1 MKNKRNSLLWS
12 FIDNFSQQIVNF
24 IVGVILARL
33 LLPSDF
39 SVIGVIMVFIAIS
52 NVFVNFGFNDAII
65 NKKKV
70 TQLDYSTV
78 FWANITLGL
87 LVYIILYFSSPFVEL
102 FFDMYNLSYY
112 IRLTGL
118 SIIFSSFS
126 SIHRA
131 KLSRELDFK
140 TISVVSL
147 YAVVISGASAIYMAY
162 NGHGVI
168 SLVLRMTLGQFLTL
182 LFFVIFNK
190 WFPQIKFNFKLLKEI
205 AAFSSNLFLSRLLNV
220 LYNNVYYFIVGKIY
234 LQDTLGFYTRAENYK
249 NILSL
254 NIATAIQRVSFSE
267 LSRYENKIQ
276 REESFLKFISITIVL
291 SFLSML
297 MLNICSHEIIIITV
311 GLKWLPS
318 VLLLKIMTLSGF
330 FSPLY
335 FINLNYFAIIGNTK
349 KLLQIEF
356 LTKFFVIPV
365 IFIGL
370 YTNLECMLFSI
381 VCLNLLNL
389 VVILITLKKM
399 TLIIVAIQIKLIGK
413 AFSYSLVIFAIY
425 YLILGDKVYYNV
437 TVSLF
442 LKVISITIIFL
453 SCYFVFQKKEITN
466 LVKIFTTK

>member
-126 SIHRA
+126 SIHRV

-370 YTNLECMLFSI
+370 YTNIECMLFSI

>member
-190 WFPQIKFNFKLLKEI
+190 WFPQIKFNFKLLIEI

-370 YTNLECMLFSI
+370 YTNIECMLFSI

>member
-78 FWANITLGL
+78 FWANIILGL

-220 LYNNVYYFIVGKIY
+220 LYNNVYYFVVGKIY

-297 MLNICSHEIIIITV
+297 VLNICSHEIIIITV

-370 YTNLECMLFSI
+370 YTNIECMLFSI
-381 VCLNLLNL
+381 VGLNLLNL

-399 TLIIVAIQIKLIGK
+399 TLIIVATQIKLIGK

>member
-370 YTNLECMLFSI
+370 YTNIECMLFSI

-389 VVILITLKKM
+389 VVILITLKKND
-399 TLIIVAIQIKLIGK
+399 THYCC
-413 AFSYSLVIFAIY
+413 YS
-425 YLILGDKVYYNV
+425 N
-437 TVSLF
+437 
-442 LKVISITIIFL
+442 
-453 SCYFVFQKKEITN
+453 
-466 LVKIFTTK
+466 

>member
-78 FWANITLGL
+78 FWANIILGL

-205 AAFSSNLFLSRLLNV
+205 AGFSSNLFLSRLLNV
-220 LYNNVYYFIVGKIY
+220 LYNNVYYFVVGKIY

-297 MLNICSHEIIIITV
+297 VLNICSHEIIIITV

-370 YTNLECMLFSI
+370 YTNIECMLFSI
-381 VCLNLLNL
+381 VGLNLLNL

-399 TLIIVAIQIKLIGK
+399 TLIIVATQIKLIGK

>member
-78 FWANITLGL
+78 FWANIILGL

-220 LYNNVYYFIVGKIY
+220 LYNNVYYFVVGKIY

-297 MLNICSHEIIIITV
+297 VLNICSHEIIIITV

-370 YTNLECMLFSI
+370 YTNIECMLFSI
-381 VCLNLLNL
+381 VGLNLLNL

-399 TLIIVAIQIKLIGK
+399 TLIIVATQIKLIGK

-442 LKVISITIIFL
+442 LKVISITIIF
-453 SCYFVFQKKEITN
+453 SPSEF
-466 LVKIFTTK
+466 

>member
-370 YTNLECMLFSI
+370 YTNIECMLFSI

-453 SCYFVFQKKEITN
+453 ACYFVFQKKEITN
-466 LVKIFTTK
+466 

>member
-78 FWANITLGL
+78 FWANIILGL

-205 AAFSSNLFLSRLLNV
+205 AGFSSNLFLSRLLNV
-220 LYNNVYYFIVGKIY
+220 LYNNVYYFVVGKIY

-297 MLNICSHEIIIITV
+297 VLNICSHEIIIITV

-370 YTNLECMLFSI
+370 YTNIECMLFSI
-381 VCLNLLNL
+381 VGLNLLNL

-399 TLIIVAIQIKLIGK
+399 TLIIVATQIKLIGK

-453 SCYFVFQKKEITN
+453 SCYFVFQKKEILN
-466 LVKIFTTK
+466 LVKIYTTK

>member
-220 LYNNVYYFIVGKIY
+220 FYNNVYYFIVGKIY

-370 YTNLECMLFSI
+370 YTNIECMLFSI

>member
-234 LQDTLGFYTRAENYK
+234 LQDTLGFYTRAENYQ

-370 YTNLECMLFSI
+370 YTNIECMLFSI

>member
-370 YTNLECMLFSI
+370 YTNIECMLFSI

-425 YLILGDKVYYNV
+425 YLILGVKVYSNV

>member
-65 NKKKV
+65 NKKKI

-78 FWANITLGL
+78 FCANITLGL

-370 YTNLECMLFSI
+370 YTNIECMLFSI

>member
-335 FINLNYFAIIGNTK
+335 FINLN
-349 KLLQIEF
+349 F
-356 LTKFFVIPV
+356 L
-365 IFIGL
+365 
-370 YTNLECMLFSI
+370 
-381 VCLNLLNL
+381 
-389 VVILITLKKM
+389 
-399 TLIIVAIQIKLIGK
+399 
-413 AFSYSLVIFAIY
+413 
-425 YLILGDKVYYNV
+425 
-437 TVSLF
+437 
-442 LKVISITIIFL
+442 
-453 SCYFVFQKKEITN
+453 
-466 LVKIFTTK
+466 

>member
-335 FINLNYFAIIGNTK
+335 FINLNYLAIIGNTK

-370 YTNLECMLFSI
+370 YTNIECMLFSI

>member
-370 YTNLECMLFSI
+370 YTNIECMLFSI

>member
-78 FWANITLGL
+78 FWANIILGL

-220 LYNNVYYFIVGKIY
+220 LYNNVYYFVVGKIY

-297 MLNICSHEIIIITV
+297 VLNICSHEIIIITV

-370 YTNLECMLFSI
+370 YTNIECMLFSI
-381 VCLNLLNL
+381 VGLNLLNL

-399 TLIIVAIQIKLIGK
+399 TLIIVATQIKLIGK

-453 SCYFVFQKKEITN
+453 SCYFVFQKKEILN
-466 LVKIFTTK
+466 LVKIYTTK